1 MLKITVDSD
10 KGIMA
15 TEFKGNI
22 LQMKAEA
29 IAAVSDLAENIHKV
43 TGQSVDQILDDF
55 CSIAKQVSKKAGDN
69 T

>member
-10 KGIMA
+10 KGIITMYY
-15 TEFKGNI
+15 KGNI
-22 LQMKAEA
+22 IKLKAEA
-29 IAAVSDLAENIHKV
+29 IAAISELADNVHKV

-55 CSIAKQVSKKAGDN
+55 CSIAKEVSTKAGDN

>member
-10 KGIMA
+10 KGIIA
-15 TEFKGNI
+15 IEYKGNTVQ
-22 LQMKAEA
+22 LKAEA
-29 IAAVSDLAENIHKV
+29 IAAISDLAGNVSEV

-55 CSIAKQVSKKAGDN
+55 CSIAKQVSDKAGDN